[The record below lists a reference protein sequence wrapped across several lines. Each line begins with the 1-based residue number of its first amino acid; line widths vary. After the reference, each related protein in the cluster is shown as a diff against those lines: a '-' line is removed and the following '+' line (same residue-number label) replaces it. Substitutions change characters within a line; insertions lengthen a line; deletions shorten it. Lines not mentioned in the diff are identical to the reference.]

1 MDQQSSSSSNI
12 GRPQHR
18 QSPGS
23 PKGEHS
29 SPLALTTQISSISNC
44 STCSEIGGCYL
55 LEDRWAFWFYSKFSS
70 WGPQLKPLYVVS
82 TNTEFES
89 KLDGMVKPSSVR
101 AKAQLFVMKKGI
113 SPDRVDLRNS
123 EGGCWA
129 LFIPVDY
136 PNGKQ
141 LLDTLWYRLCRA
153 VVNQKFPHDDM
164 ICGVSVVMRNTQ
176 KIYPVRVDKD
186 GSKRFDP
193 SQVNR
198 DRIELWTWEAS
209 ECLAQVEIGQVMK
222 SLLNVPDLPLTYRN
236 HDEVMTKRGQE
247 TITYTLE

>member
-141 LLDTLWYRLCRA
+141 LLDTLWYLLCRA
-153 VVNQKFPHDDM
+153 GCEPK
-164 ICGVSVVMRNTQ
+164 VS
-176 KIYPVRVDKD
+176 
-186 GSKRFDP
+186 S
-193 SQVNR
+193 
-198 DRIELWTWEAS
+198 
-209 ECLAQVEIGQVMK
+209 
-222 SLLNVPDLPLTYRN
+222 
-236 HDEVMTKRGQE
+236 
-247 TITYTLE
+247 